1 METILL
7 FAPMVGALIA
17 GFGWKII
24 GDKAAMWVSTGLLF
38 LSAFL
43 SWTIFLTFD
52 GEMQQIQL
60 LRWIESGTLSSDW
73 SIRLDR
79 LTAIMLV
86 VITTVSA
93 LVHLYSF
100 GYMAHDHNFRE
111 GEDSYRPRFF
121 AYLSF
126 FTFAMLMLV
135 TADNLIQLFFG
146 WEGVGVASYLL
157 IGFYYRKPSANAAA
171 IKAFVVNR
179 VGDFAFLLAI
189 FAIYLKVD
197 SVRFDDIF
205 AAAPALAEMQMTF
218 LWRDWVATEVI
229 AFLLFVGA
237 MGKSAQLFLHTWL
250 PDAMEGPTPVSAL
263 IHAATMV
270 TAGVFLV
277 CRMSPIMEFA
287 PSATTFVVFIGA
299 STAFFAATVGLVQ
312 NDIKRV
318 IAYSTC
324 SQLGYMFVAAGV
336 GVYSVAMFH
345 LFTHAFFKAMLFLGA
360 GSVIHG
366 MHHEQDMR
374 NYGGLRHKMPYT
386 FWAMM
391 IGTLAITGVGIPTVI
406 FSLGELPI
414 GFAGFLSKDAV
425 IESAFAAGTEVSAYA
440 FWLLVV
446 AALFTSFYSWRL
458 MFMTFYGTPRGDK
471 HTHAN
476 AHESPPTMLI
486 PLGILALGAIFSGM
500 LWFSS
505 FFGHTDQVAKFY
517 GIPYSEAGEMSDDG
531 HGEVDTNA
539 TEATHSDGED
549 AGHGEEAK
557 HHYVLTGVPGEGAL
571 YMAPENTVMEDAH
584 KVPYWVKTSPFVA
597 MLIGF
602 ATAWLF
608 YVKSPHLPGV
618 FARNLWPLHNFLLN
632 KWYFDEIYNFL
643 IVNPLKWLGAFLWKR
658 GDGNIIDGG
667 INGLALGIIPFI
679 TRLAGR
685 AQSGYLFHYA
695 FAMVLGITILVTWA
709 VLKQAGAQ

>member
-1 METILL
+1 
-7 FAPMVGALIA
+7 
-17 GFGWKII
+17 
-24 GDKAAMWVSTGLLF
+24 
-38 LSAFL
+38 
-43 SWTIFLTFD
+43 
-52 GEMQQIQL
+52 
-60 LRWIESGTLSSDW
+60 
-73 SIRLDR
+73 
-79 LTAIMLV
+79 
-86 VITTVSA
+86 
-93 LVHLYSF
+93 
-100 GYMAHDHNFRE
+100 
-111 GEDSYRPRFF
+111 
-121 AYLSF
+121 
-126 FTFAMLMLV
+126 
-135 TADNLIQLFFG
+135 
-146 WEGVGVASYLL
+146 
-157 IGFYYRKPSANAAA
+157 
-171 IKAFVVNR
+171 
-179 VGDFAFLLAI
+179 
-189 FAIYLKVD
+189 
-197 SVRFDDIF
+197 
-205 AAAPALAEMQMTF
+205 
-218 LWRDWVATEVI
+218 
-229 AFLLFVGA
+229 
-237 MGKSAQLFLHTWL
+237 
-250 PDAMEGPTPVSAL
+250 
-263 IHAATMV
+263 
-270 TAGVFLV
+270 
-277 CRMSPIMEFA
+277 
-287 PSATTFVVFIGA
+287 
-299 STAFFAATVGLVQ
+299 
-312 NDIKRV
+312 
-318 IAYSTC
+318 
-324 SQLGYMFVAAGV
+324 
-336 GVYSVAMFH
+336 
-345 LFTHAFFKAMLFLGA
+345 
-360 GSVIHG
+360 
-366 MHHEQDMR
+366 
-374 NYGGLRHKMPYT
+374 
-386 FWAMM
+386 
-391 IGTLAITGVGIPTVI
+391 
-406 FSLGELPI
+406 
-414 GFAGFLSKDAV
+414 
-425 IESAFAAGTEVSAYA
+425 
-440 FWLLVV
+440 
-446 AALFTSFYSWRL
+446 
-458 MFMTFYGTPRGDK
+458 MTFYGTPRGDK

-549 AGHGEEAK
+549 AGHGEEPK